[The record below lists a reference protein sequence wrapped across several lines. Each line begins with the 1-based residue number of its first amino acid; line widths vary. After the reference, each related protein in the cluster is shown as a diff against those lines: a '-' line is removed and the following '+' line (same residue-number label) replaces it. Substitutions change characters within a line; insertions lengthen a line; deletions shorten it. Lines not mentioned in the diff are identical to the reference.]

1 MQIPSF
7 FLFFWRRRNRHW
19 SNAGLPISR
28 GRRRGESTDWSE
40 MPLIGVLIKVLALIP
55 ARLDPGVFLFFFFSL
70 KQEVVQGL
78 KGCALS
84 SSMALETAA
93 VLCLSCSSISLYSS
107 SFYCFSFC
115 MNLPRY
121 FSMANILLKK
131 AATCYYYCFYFQSLF
146 PLAHGEGRLF

>member
-1 MQIPSF
+1 
-7 FLFFWRRRNRHW
+7 
-19 SNAGLPISR
+19 
-28 GRRRGESTDWSE
+28 

-55 ARLDPGVFLFFFFSL
+55 ARLDPGVFFFFFSL

-107 SFYCFSFC
+107 SFYCSSFC
-115 MNLPRY
+115 INLPRY
-121 FSMANILLKK
+121 FSMANILLQKG
-131 AATCYYYCFYFQSLF
+131 CYMLLLLFLF
-146 PLAHGEGRLF
+146 PVAVPLSPWRGKIVLEVNIQMLLIP